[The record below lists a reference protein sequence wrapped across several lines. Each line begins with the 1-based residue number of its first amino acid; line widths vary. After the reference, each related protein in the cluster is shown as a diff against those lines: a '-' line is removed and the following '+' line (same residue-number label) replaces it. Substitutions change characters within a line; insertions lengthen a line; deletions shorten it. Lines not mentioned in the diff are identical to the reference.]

1 MLEIERNNP
10 IESAALTEFFSRCG
24 WEEPGAAVVL
34 EWALAA
40 SEEWV
45 ACRLDGELIG
55 FGRSCRLDP
64 VHRVVFDALVD
75 PRFERT
81 GLRGEIIR
89 ALTEHAGGMEVVS
102 VIDKHYV
109 NPLSASSESE
119 GEREPGYFPS
129 APRGAYLGRGSTTLR
144 GAS

>member
-1 MLEIERNNP
+1 MLEIERNSP
-10 IESAALTEFFSRCG
+10 IESGALTEFFSRCG
-24 WEEPGAAVVL
+24 WAEPKAALML

-81 GLRGEIIR
+81 GLRGEIVR
-89 ALTEHAGGMEVVS
+89 ALSEHAGGLEVVS
-102 VIDKHYV
+102 VIDRHHV
-109 NPLSASSESE
+109 DPLRASSESD

-129 APRGAYLGRGSTTLR
+129 APRGAYLGKGRATPR